1 MTVEKEKWRKIHNN
15 EKVSWHRVGREKE
28 RRRGKVIG
36 AGHAFIPSDLLY
48 SSNHNDRRRAT
59 ERETREG
66 EKREKEWDR
75 NGGRPKK
82 IGRVLRLN
90 LWQRG

>member
-1 MTVEKEKWRKIHNN
+1 M
-15 EKVSWHRVGREKE
+15 GREKE

-48 SSNHNDRRRAT
+48 WSNHNDRRRAT

-66 EKREKEWDR
+66 EKREKEKVGM
-75 NGGRPKK
+75 GGDQKKKK